1 MNKKKYL
8 TVVKQKGKITK
19 KKTEDNVI
27 DNKLITFI
35 LLCDMPGNR
44 MKSYGSTSLIELHG
58 KRLIDIQIEA
68 IKTKFKNYEIIICCG
83 FDSENVYKYIRTNYK
98 KDNIRVVENQIF
110 NNSNS
115 CESLRLC
122 LNNLINTKVFI
133 VDGSL
138 VFKSTIFDNISL
150 DKSFVM
156 IEKAPSENLEIG
168 VNINEY
174 DFVEYLSFG
183 AKYIWSEILFLSE
196 DKIIDSLRKLLGNID
211 YKNKFIFEALNDII
225 TMKHNIS
232 YVKNTYQIQ
241 KINNI
246 KTYKNLKRM

>member
-8 TVVKQKGKITK
+8 TVVKQKSKISK
-19 KKTEDNVI
+19 KKTEENVV
-27 DNKLITFI
+27 NNNLITFI

-44 MKSYGSTSLIELHG
+44 MKSYGSTSLIEING
-58 KRLIDIQIEA
+58 KKLIDIQIEA
-68 IKTKFKNYEIIICCG
+68 IKNKFKNYEIIICCG
-83 FDSENVYKYIRTNYK
+83 FDAENLYKYIRTSHK
-98 KDNIRVVENQIF
+98 KENIRIVENQIF

-122 LNNLINTKVFI
+122 LNNLINTKAFI

-138 VFKSTIFDNISL
+138 VFKSNIFDNISL
-150 DKSFVM
+150 DTNFVM
-156 IEKAPSENLEIG
+156 IEKTPSENLEIG

-174 DFVEYLSFG
+174 DFVEHLSFG

-196 DKIIDSLRKLLGNID
+196 DKIIDSMRKLLGNID

-232 YVKNTYQIQ
+232 YIKNRHQIQ

-246 KTYKNLKRM
+246 KTYKNLKRI